1 MKGFC
6 GLQYELI
13 GHHIQ
18 EQKDETQKDVSIF
31 LCFFCYE
38 PMAKPGR
45 LPDFRKMYPEASEEV
60 IEVLKETERKMQYQE
75 YDLKAEQTIIDQDA
89 QEIRVIPSREDSY
102 ERLLEEHNLPA
113 DEQADVEN
121 IVLRKILRK
130 QLHEAIRNLEE
141 GEQYLIIQLFFMD
154 RSERELAEEL
164 GLSQKAVNKRRHK
177 ILEKF

>member
-1 MKGFC
+1 
-6 GLQYELI
+6 
-13 GHHIQ
+13 
-18 EQKDETQKDVSIF
+18 
-31 LCFFCYE
+31 
-38 PMAKPGR
+38 MAKPGR

-60 IEVLKETERKMQYQE
+60 IEVLKETERKMQYEGRAGQACFSFLKFKENGGQE
-75 YDLKAEQTIIDQDA
+75 YDLKAEQTIIDQEA

-177 ILEKF
+177 ILRKLKKFLEKF

>member
-1 MKGFC
+1 
-6 GLQYELI
+6 
-13 GHHIQ
+13 
-18 EQKDETQKDVSIF
+18 
-31 LCFFCYE
+31 
-38 PMAKPGR
+38 MAKAYR
-45 LPDFRKMYPEASEEV
+45 IPDYRKMYPDAGGEV
-60 IEVLKETERKMQYQE
+60 ISLLKTTERKMQYQE
-75 YDLKAEQTIIDQDA
+75 YDLKAEQTIIDQEV
-89 QEIRVIPSREDSY
+89 QQIRVIPSREDSY

-141 GEQYLIIQLFFMD
+141 EEQYLIIQLFFMD

-177 ILEKF
+177 ILGKLKKFLEKF

>member
-1 MKGFC
+1 M
-6 GLQYELI
+6 
-13 GHHIQ
+13 
-18 EQKDETQKDVSIF
+18 
-31 LCFFCYE
+31 
-38 PMAKPGR
+38 
-45 LPDFRKMYPEASEEV
+45 
-60 IEVLKETERKMQYQE
+60 
-75 YDLKAEQTIIDQDA
+75 
-89 QEIRVIPSREDSY
+89 IPSREDSY

-177 ILEKF
+177 ILRKLKKFLEKF

>member
-1 MKGFC
+1 
-6 GLQYELI
+6 
-13 GHHIQ
+13 
-18 EQKDETQKDVSIF
+18 
-31 LCFFCYE
+31 
-38 PMAKPGR
+38 MAKPGR

-121 IVLRKILRK
+121 IVLRKILTYEFVIDSQLLLFLSVDHNWIVYFYLFYQRVQYRCCQFLHACTLCKALRK
-130 QLHEAIRNLEE
+130 LLRIGNSGR
-141 GEQYLIIQLFFMD
+141 FRFM
-154 RSERELAEEL
+154 
-164 GLSQKAVNKRRHK
+164 LSFQ
-177 ILEKF
+177 F